1 MCASRVR
8 CVGLA
13 LALDSRLSKMAEK
26 RPSIEEIIDRR
37 YDDLLRFVRYRIRD
51 PAEVR
56 DIAQEAF
63 LRLLRRNREELIE
76 KPEAYLFRIAA
87 NLAHEHRLRIKRHVD
102 AGNDWVDETA
112 DRSRSPDVRAEN
124 QESIDRINE
133 AFEML
138 PPLPRAALLLQRRD
152 GLTYDE
158 IAVRLGTTKHMV
170 KKHLT
175 RAMTQCRGALLEDN
189 DE

>member
-1 MCASRVR
+1 MTEES
-8 CVGLA
+8 
-13 LALDSRLSKMAEK
+13 
-26 RPSIEEIIDRR
+26 PSIEDIIDRR

-51 PAEVR
+51 TAEVR

-76 KPEAYLFRIAA
+76 RPEAYLFRIAA
-87 NLAHEHRLRIKRHVD
+87 NLAYEHRLRNQRQVSDGARRIDEAVD
-102 AGNDWVDETA
+102 D
-112 DRSRSPDVRAEN
+112 SRSPEIRVED
-124 QESIDRINE
+124 QERLKRVDE
-133 AFEML
+133 AFSKL
-138 PPLPRAALLLQRRD
+138 PPLPRAALLLQRHD

-158 IAVRLGTTKHMV
+158 IAERLGTSKHMV

-175 RAMTQCRGALLEDN
+175 RAMAQCNAALQED